1 MAEPSQPPESFQVD
15 LTRSH
20 PTWDAATKRRRAL
33 WEMLVKPLF
42 RLMPRRANGAR
53 IYLLRMMGAKIGH
66 TCLIEAGVNILMPWN
81 LELGDYA
88 AIGRG
93 TEILNFARVSVG
105 AMTVVSQRSHLC
117 AGSHDYTHP
126 HFPLAS
132 RPITIGPECWI
143 ATEAFIGPGVT
154 VGRGAVVGARSV
166 AMKSLP
172 EWTVCAGNPCQPIK
186 PRVMKKLSPD
196 R

>member
-1 MAEPSQPPESFQVD
+1 MAELPHHPSSFQVD

-33 WEMLVKPLF
+33 WEILVKPLF
-42 RLMPRRANGAR
+42 RVLPRRANGAR
-53 IYLLRMMGAKIGH
+53 ISLLRLMGAKIGH
-66 TCLIEAGVNILMPWN
+66 TCLVEAGVNVLMPWH

-93 TEILNFARVSVG
+93 TEILNFAAVSIG

-117 AGSHDYTHP
+117 TGSHDYTHP
-126 HFPLAS
+126 HFPLTSA
-132 RPITIGPECWI
+132 PIRIGAECWI

-154 VGRGAVVGARSV
+154 VGNGAVVGARSV
-166 AMKSLP
+166 VTKDLP
-172 EWTVCAGNPCQPIK
+172 AWTVCAGNPCKPIK
-186 PRVMKKLSPD
+186 PRVMKKIPPA